1 MDFELTDEQRAVRD
15 LGREFAR
22 DVVAPAAPALDRE
35 HRFPYDIVRQMGD
48 LGLFGIPFSPEWGG
62 AGGDFL
68 SYCIAIEEISRA
80 DAGVGI
86 TLEAAVSLGAAPI
99 HDFGTRAQ
107 KERWLPDLLAG
118 RRLWSFGLTEPQAGS
133 DAGATQ
139 TRAEQ
144 VDGCWVINGA
154 KQFITNSGTDISGGV
169 TITAVTAKRPTA
181 VRGEISALLVPRDT
195 AGYVVQPAYDKLG
208 WHSSDT
214 HPLAFDA
221 CRVPYENLLGRQ
233 GGGLRQFLHT
243 LIAGRIAI
251 AALSVG
257 LAQACLDA
265 SLAYAKERTAFGRP
279 ISAFQA
285 IQFKLADMA
294 TEVELARLI
303 TYKAAVA
310 HQSGRH
316 AGDVPRLASM
326 AKLYA
331 SEASKRAADQAVQ
344 IHGGYGFIEEYP
356 VARYWR
362 DAKVNEIGEGTSE
375 VQRML
380 IARELGCEVR
390 TPGTSSV
397 VGGAGRYSSGTSSSF
412 GVSSHTQRPSS
423 RRRMKRE

>member
-1 MDFELTDEQRAVRD
+1 MDFDLTEEQRAVRD
-15 LGREFAR
+15 TCREFAR
-22 DVVAPAAPALDRE
+22 EVVAPAAPALDRE
-35 HRFPYDIVRQMGD
+35 HRFGYDVVRQMGE
-48 LGLFGIPFSPEWGG
+48 LGLFGLPFPEQWGG

-99 HDFGTRAQ
+99 HDYGTREQ

-139 TRAEQ
+139 TRADL
-144 VDGCWVINGA
+144 VDRCWVINGA
-154 KQFITNSGTDISGGV
+154 KQFITNSGTDISAGV
-169 TITAVTAKRPTA
+169 TITAVTARRPGA
-181 VRGEISALLVPRDT
+181 VRGEISAILVPRDT
-195 AGYVVQPAYDKLG
+195 PGYVVQPAYDKLG

-214 HPLAFDA
+214 HPLAFDD
-221 CRVPYENLLGRQ
+221 CRVAEEGLLGRR

-243 LIAGRIAI
+243 LTGGRVAI

-265 SLAYAKERTAFGRP
+265 SLAYARERTQFGRP
-279 ISAFQA
+279 ISSFQA

-294 TEVELARLI
+294 TEVELSRLI
-303 TYKAAVA
+303 TYRAAMAYQQGSRRTTGEV
-310 HQSGRH
+310 Q
-316 AGDVPRLASM
+316 RLAAM

-331 SEASKRAADQAVQ
+331 SETSKRAADQAVQ

-375 VQRML
+375 IQRML
-380 IARELGCEVR
+380 IARELGC
-390 TPGTSSV
+390 
-397 VGGAGRYSSGTSSSF
+397 
-412 GVSSHTQRPSS
+412 
-423 RRRMKRE
+423 